1 MNMKNKLS
9 DQLLEFLATGFYSGL
24 VPYAPGTLASL
35 LASIVVLPLIYIS
48 LNPFLYIIFLFL
60 SFNFG
65 LFLYKK
71 TMGKEKDAKRF
82 VWDEFVG
89 IWISFFPLMFFMGNL
104 FLWSVSTFLI
114 FRFFDIVKPGF
125 IGRIDKRDEVWA
137 VMLDDALSGLLTA
150 LMITI
155 IYLLV

>member
-24 VPYAPGTLASL
+24 VPYAPGSLASL
-35 LASIVVLPLIYIS
+35 LACLIVLPLIYFS

-60 SFNFG
+60 SFTLG
-65 LFLYKK
+65 LLLYKK
-71 TMGKEKDAKRF
+71 TMGEEKDAKRF

-114 FRFFDIVKPGF
+114 FRFLDIVKPGF
-125 IGRIDKRDEVWA
+125 IGRIDKREEVWA
-137 VMLDDALSGLLTA
+137 VMLDDVMSGILTA
-150 LMITI
+150 AIITI
-155 IYLLV
+155 IYFLV

>member
-24 VPYAPGTLASL
+24 VPYAPGSLASL
-35 LASIVVLPLIYIS
+35 LACLIVLPLIYFS

-60 SFNFG
+60 SFTLG
-65 LFLYKK
+65 LLLYKK
-71 TMGKEKDAKRF
+71 TMGEEKDAKRF

-114 FRFFDIVKPGF
+114 FRFLDIVKPGL
-125 IGRIDKRDEVWA
+125 IGRIDKREEVWA
-137 VMLDDALSGLLTA
+137 VMLDDVMSGILTA
-150 LMITI
+150 AIITI
-155 IYLLV
+155 IYFLV

>member
-1 MNMKNKLS
+1 MNKKNKLS

-65 LFLYKK
+65 
-71 TMGKEKDAKRF
+71 
-82 VWDEFVG
+82 
-89 IWISFFPLMFFMGNL
+89 
-104 FLWSVSTFLI
+104 
-114 FRFFDIVKPGF
+114 GF
-125 IGRIDKRDEVWA
+125 CHA
-137 VMLDDALSGLLTA
+137 QPH
-150 LMITI
+150 
-155 IYLLV
+155 

>member
-24 VPYAPGTLASL
+24 VPYAPGSLASL
-35 LASIVVLPLIYIS
+35 LGCLIVLPLIYIS

-60 SFNFG
+60 SFTLG
-65 LFLYKK
+65 LLLYKK
-71 TMGKEKDAKRF
+71 TMGEEKDAKRF

-114 FRFFDIVKPGF
+114 FRFLDIVKPGF
-125 IGRIDKRDEVWA
+125 IGRIDKREEVWA
-137 VMLDDALSGLLTA
+137 VMLDDVMSGILTA
-150 LMITI
+150 VIITI